1 MSHNPPFSNLQL
13 ELLKL
18 YSTNI
23 SDSDLLVIK
32 RFLARFF
39 MQKAIDEADQIWDER
54 KYTPELMK
62 KWLKGATN
70 EGRN

>member
-1 MSHNPPFSNLQL
+1 MTHIPPFSNLQL

-23 SDSDLLVIK
+23 PDSDLLVIQ

-39 MQKAIDEADQIWDER
+39 MQKAIDEADKIWDER
-54 KYTPELMK
+54 KYTPELMQ
-62 KWLKGATN
+62 KWLKGSTK
-70 EGRN
+70 